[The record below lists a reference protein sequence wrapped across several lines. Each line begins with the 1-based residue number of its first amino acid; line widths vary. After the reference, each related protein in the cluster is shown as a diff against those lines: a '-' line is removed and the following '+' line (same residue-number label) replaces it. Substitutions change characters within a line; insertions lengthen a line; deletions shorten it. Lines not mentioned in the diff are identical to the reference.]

1 VPEAASV
8 ADRDESSLLDF
19 ALGYPETRLE
29 FPWGERAVKV
39 NKKVFVFANVIDDG
53 LGISVKLPQ
62 SAQAALQHR
71 FAEPTGYGLG
81 KSGWVSARFAPG
93 KKAPLPMLQAW
104 IDESYRA
111 VAPKRLVDQL
121 PPPTPVRTSAVAGAR
136 REG

>member
-1 VPEAASV
+1 MTDRASV

-19 ALGYPETRLE
+19 ALGYPESRLE

-39 NKKVFVFANVIDDG
+39 NKKVFVFANVIDDS

-62 SAQAALQHR
+62 SAQAALQYP
-71 FAEPTGYGLG
+71 FAKPTGYGLG
-81 KSGWVSARFAPG
+81 KSGWVTARFAPRE
-93 KKAPLPMLQAW
+93 KAPLQMLRAW

-111 VAPKRLVDQL
+111 VAPKRLVAQL
-121 PPPTPVRTSAVAGAR
+121 PPAHPARTNAAAGAG

>member
-62 SAQAALQHR
+62 SARAALQHR

-81 KSGWVSARFAPG
+81 KSRWVSARFAPG
-93 KKAPLPMLQAW
+93 KKAPLPMLRAW

-111 VAPKRLVDQL
+111 VAPKRLVAQL
-121 PPPTPVRTSAVAGAR
+121 PPPTPVRTSAVAGAG

>member
-1 VPEAASV
+1 VSEAASV

-19 ALGYPETRLE
+19 ALGYPEARLE

-39 NKKVFVFANVIDDG
+39 NKKVFVFANVIDGG

-62 SAQAALQHR
+62 SAGPALRHP
-71 FAEPTGYGLG
+71 FAKPTGYGLG

-93 KKAPLPMLQAW
+93 EKAPVLMLQAW

-111 VAPKRLVDQL
+111 VAPKRLVAQL
-121 PPPTPVRTSAVAGAR
+121 PPPTPARTSAAAGAGH
-136 REG
+136 EA